1 MRATE
6 NLARKLKIDERAIRA
21 AVAVEDGGGEIQPS
35 RILNIVLNLNFF
47 YEIHEISEV
56 INLQNVPVYDSAAI
70 EGIEPSN
77 LQSVLVNIPTSKK
90 DDVYG
95 QFDYG
100 DAICGHYSDGNGNEL
115 TIMSTG
121 SGPAVATESANT
133 LALVGI
139 NGNLTLQAL
148 PDAVDGNTLSL
159 MMYME

>member
-21 AVAVEDGGGEIQPS
+21 AVAAEDGGGEIQPS
-35 RILNIVLNLNFF
+35 RFLNINLNLNFF

-56 INLQNVPVYDSAAI
+56 INLQNVPVYDFATA

-100 DAICGHYSDGNGNEL
+100 NAICGHYTDGNGNEL
-115 TIMSTG
+115 TIMSTE
-121 SGPAVATESANT
+121 SGPAVAAEINNI
-133 LALVGI
+133 LLLEGI
-139 NGNLTLQAL
+139 NRNLTLQASL
-148 PDAVDGNTLSL
+148 NAVDGNTLNL
-159 MMYME
+159 TMYME